1 VVSVVATGRALL
13 RTTDVPVVPDR
24 ETARDWLV
32 EELANPEYAQ
42 DPSLLVRLLEWILDL
57 FSEIGAVDVSPWR
70 LAVIVAVVLVAVVA
84 VAYFVAG
91 PARLRRHAVRGSA
104 VVHEDDARTADQ
116 MRAAADGAAAR
127 QDWALAVLERFR
139 AVVRGLEERVVLDE
153 RPGRTAREAAAAAS
167 ARLPGLGTALHDAAE
182 RFDGICYGHLPA
194 GPDDDAAMR
203 TLDART
209 TAARPTVPA
218 TTVAEVAP

>member
-1 VVSVVATGRALL
+1 MSVAATGRALL
-13 RTTDVPVVPDR
+13 HATEVPVVPDR

-32 EELANPEYAQ
+32 EELAKPEYAQ
-42 DPSLLVRLLEWILDL
+42 DPSLLMRLLEWILDL
-57 FSEIGAVDVSPWR
+57 FSGIGAVDVSPWR

-91 PARLRRHAVRGSA
+91 PARLRRHAARGSA

-116 MRAAADGAAAR
+116 MRAAADRAADS
-127 QDWALAVLERFR
+127 QDWTLAVLERFR

-182 RFDGICYGHLPA
+182 RFDAVCYGHLPA
-194 GPDDDAAMR
+194 GPDDDAMMR
-203 TLDART
+203 TLDARAT
-209 TAARPTVPA
+209 ETRPAPA
-218 TTVAEVAP
+218 VAEVAP

>member
-1 VVSVVATGRALL
+1 MVTVVTTGRALL
-13 RTTDVPVVPDR
+13 HATEVPVVPDR

-32 EELANPEYAQ
+32 EELAKPEYAQ
-42 DPSLLVRLLEWILDL
+42 DSSLLVRLLEWLLGL
-57 FSEIGAVDVSPWR
+57 FEDIGAVDVSPWR

-91 PARLRRHAVRGSA
+91 PARLRRHAARDSA

-116 MRAAADGAAAR
+116 MRAAADRAAAR
-127 QDWALAVLERFR
+127 QDWALAVVERFR

-167 ARLPGLGTALHDAAE
+167 ARIPDLGTVLHDAAE
-182 RFDGICYGHLPA
+182 RFDGVCYGHLPA
-194 GPDDDAAMR
+194 GPDDDDAMR
-203 TLDART
+203 VLDARV
-209 TAARPTVPA
+209 TAARPTAPA
-218 TTVAEVAP
+218 TTIPEVAP